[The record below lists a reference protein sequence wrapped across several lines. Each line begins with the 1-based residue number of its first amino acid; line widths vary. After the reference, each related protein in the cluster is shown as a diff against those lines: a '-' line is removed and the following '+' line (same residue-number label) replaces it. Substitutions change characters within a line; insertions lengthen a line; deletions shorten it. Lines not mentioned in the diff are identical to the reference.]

1 MVDLPNLAGP
11 PVPLKRLRHGL
22 AWLDMLFK
30 DHGFLRAL
38 YWHHSWVDADLMRG
52 SQPSPA
58 RLAWAK
64 RMGFKTVLNLRG
76 ARPTCGSYILERKA
90 CHELG
95 LTLVD
100 FPIRSRAAL
109 ERQTWLAACAIFDQ
123 LEYPVFMHCKAGA
136 DRTGLMAVLYLHI
149 KRGVDLA
156 TARDQLSLRYG
167 HIRQAKTGIIDYFY
181 DQFTA
186 EGAPRGQTLPEWI
199 ESSYD
204 RVSLDRGFREN
215 WLAKILVDKILHRE

>member
-1 MVDLPNLAGP
+1 
-11 PVPLKRLRHGL
+11 
-22 AWLDMLFK
+22 MLFRTMASTLYTGITLGLPRICTRHLTVAGASGLGQA
-30 DHGFLRAL
+30 DGFQNRAQL
-38 YWHHSWVDADLMRG
+38 
-52 SQPSPA
+52 A
-58 RLAWAK
+58 RRA
-64 RMGFKTVLNLRG
+64 
-76 ARPTCGSYILERKA
+76 PTCGSYILERKA

-109 ERQTWLAACAIFDQ
+109 ERQTWLAACAIFDR

-136 DRTGLMAVLYLHI
+136 DRTGLMAVLYLHL

-156 TARDQLSLRYG
+156 TARDNGLRYG

-186 EGAPRGQTLPEWI
+186 EGATRGQTLPEYWQL
-199 ESSYD
+199 
-204 RVSLDRGFREN
+204 RPRF
-215 WLAKILVDKILHRE
+215 